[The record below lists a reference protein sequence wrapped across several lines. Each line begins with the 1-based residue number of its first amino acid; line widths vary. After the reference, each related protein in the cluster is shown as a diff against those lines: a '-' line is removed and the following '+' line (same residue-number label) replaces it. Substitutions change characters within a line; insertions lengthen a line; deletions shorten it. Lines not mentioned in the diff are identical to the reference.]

1 MELETMERYKLPVI
15 IVVVNNS
22 GIYTGLT
29 PQDFKDVR
37 ESVPIDEISK
47 V

>member
-1 MELETMERYKLPVI
+1 MEIETLSRYKLPVI

-22 GIYTGLT
+22 GIYTGMEPEVL
-29 PQDFKDVR
+29 KDIQ
-37 ESVPIDEISK
+37 ESGDITK